1 VLVEFALVMP
11 ILVMLLLGMVTTG
24 LAYNRKL
31 DLTHAT
37 REGAR
42 YGAAVSPFQQWT
54 SGTWASNVRDL
65 VIARAS
71 ETLGTAD
78 VCVALVKSTSAT
90 SSQIYSDA
98 SHAATFF
105 TTKSDGTA
113 CYADTYAQ
121 YSATDDGLR
130 VQVSVARPAKIDLA
144 VLPSIN
150 LTLRSTATA
159 KSEQ

>member
-42 YGAAVSPFQQWT
+42 YGAAVSPFQAWT
-54 SGTWASNVRDL
+54 SGSWASNVHDL

-71 ETLGTAD
+71 ETLASAD

-90 SSQIYSDA
+90 TSVVYSNAD
-98 SHAATFF
+98 HGTTFF
-105 TTKSDGTA
+105 TTKTDGSA

-121 YSATDDGLR
+121 YSAGDDGLR
-130 VQVSVARPAKIDLA
+130 VQVLVTRGAKIDLA

-150 LTLRSTATA
+150 LTLRATATA
-159 KSEQ
+159 KSEK